1 MLFKNGGRL
10 SREGGKGEVWKQERF
25 RWRLRWRTRR
35 LIVLVVSIV
44 FCICA
49 CKYVVPIV
57 EKERG
62 TGQEGERKDG
72 GVAEVEKQNGQM
84 DSGEEEFMDLCADI
98 YETAGKEDEMDDWEV
113 ARDIVERFGECG
125 YAAIDQ
131 DNQVD
136 MTGAARVLAFCEKV
150 EAGEQ
155 GELTIVEV
163 MDSGG
168 LVKFDLKTKD
178 GIVDVRRTFYQ
189 YTCADSGNRFAQDWI
204 DGNLEGAGSGKM
216 QKTSSSSYR
225 ADDWKYTKEGY
236 LMFSGAW
243 FSEESYMLTMSDA
256 KEHAAFRVLPLDE
269 RCRELNRNYLLPISY
284 ERNNMFLVDW
294 SEEDFG
300 ELNFYDL
307 YDILYPK
314 VNKKPLPYE
323 VDDNVGTGT
332 IYRLP
337 AEEFEQVV
345 GTCFVIDGGTLRSKT
360 SYLVEEKAYEYRSRG
375 RYEAEYPAH
384 PYPEVV
390 AYEER
395 GDGTIMLT
403 VHAVFPAK
411 GTSKAY
417 VHEVVV
423 RPTED
428 GGVQYVSNHVI
439 HSKEDYEKTWHKP
452 RLTVEERERL
462 EKGYGFPS
470 GEAEERE
477 RLEKGYGF
485 LSGEAEERERLEK
498 GYGFPSGE
506 AEERERLEKGYD
518 LPVTE
523 EEKQEAKR
531 DLEKMMELAGK
542 ADLSA
547 GGENVYGRI
556 ISDEAM
562 LSMKARIASQNVSV
576 MDALRYS
583 VMEHYQELEAFLLDC
598 ELGKRGT
605 AVLYKV
611 CRDGAIVRQK
621 FYYDGSD
628 MYVLSACSAGDAK
641 GAVKVSGIT
650 CTRME
655 EWNYTKKG
663 WFCYKMCVP
672 KPPEVTEIVDGSG
685 LVRVRP
691 LSGECREWSEKC
703 VLPLGYQG
711 NNLLCSNWDAENMA
725 GLDYNGV
732 YEYFYQMKYGK
743 RYDTDSG
750 GEYAGEGVDLP
761 GENAGNVDFA
771 EGNKTRRW
779 IPAAEFEAL
788 MTEYLPV
795 GVAQLREWAA
805 YDEEKQAYAWA
816 RLGCMNFSL
825 TPFSTSLPEVVC
837 VEENGDGTVT
847 LTVDAVCDMGLCD
860 DALITHRL
868 TVRRKEGGGFL
879 YLGNQILGGEE
890 RIPGYQY
897 RVK

>member
-1 MLFKNGGRL
+1 MI
-10 SREGGKGEVWKQERF
+10 V
-25 RWRLRWRTRR
+25 
-35 LIVLVVSIV
+35 LIVIFMVSV
-44 FCICA
+44 CIFGYA
-49 CKYVVPIV
+49 FPFLAAGDASGKHMS
-57 EKERG
+57 
-62 TGQEGERKDG
+62 EGAGKDG
-72 GVAEVEKQNGQM
+72 GAAEEEKQNGKM
-84 DSGEEEFMDLCADI
+84 DSGEEGFMDLCADI
-98 YETAGKEDEMDDWEV
+98 YEKAGKEDEMDDWEV

-125 YAAIDQ
+125 YAAVDHG
-131 DNQVD
+131 NQID
-136 MTGAARVLAFCEKV
+136 MTEAARVLAFCEKV
-150 EAGEQ
+150 EVGEQ

-178 GIVDVRRTFYQ
+178 GIVEVKRTFYQ
-189 YTCADSGNRFAQDWI
+189 YTCADSGNRFARDWI
-204 DGNLEGAGSGKM
+204 DENLEGAESGKM
-216 QKTSSSSYR
+216 QKISSSSYQ
-225 ADDWKYTKEGY
+225 AGDWKYTRDGY

-284 ERNNMFLVDW
+284 ERNNLFLVDW

-314 VNKKPLPYE
+314 VTKKPLPYE

-332 IYRLP
+332 IYQIP

-345 GTCFVIDGGTLRSKT
+345 GTCFVIDDETLRSKT
-360 SYLVEEKAYEYRSRG
+360 SYLAEEKAYEYRSRG

-417 VHEVVV
+417 AHEVVV

-439 HSKEDYEKTWHKP
+439 HSKEDCEKTWHKP

-462 EKGYGFPS
+462 EKGYN
-470 GEAEERE
+470 
-477 RLEKGYGF
+477 
-485 LSGEAEERERLEK
+485 LS
-498 GYGFPSGE
+498 
-506 AEERERLEKGYD
+506 
-518 LPVTE
+518 VTE
-523 EEKQEAKR
+523 EEKQEAKWE
-531 DLEKMMELAGK
+531 LEKMMELAGK
-542 ADLSA
+542 GDLSA

-562 LSMKARIASQNVSV
+562 LSMKARIASQNVPV

-611 CRDGAIVRQK
+611 CRDGAIVRRK

-628 MYVLSACSAGDAK
+628 MYVLSARSTWDAK
-641 GAVKVSGIT
+641 GMVKVSGII
-650 CTRME
+650 CARME

-663 WFCYKMCVP
+663 WLCYKMCVP

-691 LSGECREWSEKC
+691 LSGECREWSEQC

-711 NNLLCSNWDAENMA
+711 NNLLCSNWDAQSMA
-725 GLDYNGV
+725 GLDYNGL
-732 YEYFYQMKYGK
+732 YESFYLMKYGK
-743 RYDTDSG
+743 RYDTDG
-750 GEYAGEGVDLP
+750 GAEDAGAGVDLP

-771 EGNKTRRW
+771 EGNKTGRW

-847 LTVDAVCDMGLCD
+847 LTVDAVCEMGLCD
-860 DALITHRL
+860 DALVTHRL

-879 YLGNQILGGEE
+879 YLGNQILDGGDE
-890 RIPGYQY
+890 RIPEYQY